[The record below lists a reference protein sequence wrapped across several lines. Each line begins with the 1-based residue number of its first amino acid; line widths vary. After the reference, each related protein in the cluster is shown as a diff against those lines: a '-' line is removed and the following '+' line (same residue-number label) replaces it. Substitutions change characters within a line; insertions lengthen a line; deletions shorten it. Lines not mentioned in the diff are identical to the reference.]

1 MISIVSKWK
10 EEKMYIIDNKFELEE
25 ECWSVYRERII
36 YQCPICKGKTEIA
49 SYKGYKIPCPA
60 CDGKGF
66 YESSKYALTHCKV
79 KIRRVISSIGE
90 NEVNI
95 RYNVE
100 PIGKNW
106 ININVKHRNESMLF
120 KTEEEAES
128 FCIAVNKKEIS
139 SEF

>member
-1 MISIVSKWK
+1 
-10 EEKMYIIDNKFELEE
+10 MYTIDNKFELGE
-25 ECWSVYRERII
+25 ECWTTYREKIT
-36 YQCPICKGKTEIA
+36 YQCPICNGKTEII
-49 SYKGYKIPCPA
+49 YKGYRIPCPV
-60 CDGKGF
+60 CNGKGF
-66 YESSKYALTHCKV
+66 EESSKYALTECKV

-100 PIGKNW
+100 PIGKNRF
-106 ININVKHRNESMLF
+106 NINVKHRNESMLF